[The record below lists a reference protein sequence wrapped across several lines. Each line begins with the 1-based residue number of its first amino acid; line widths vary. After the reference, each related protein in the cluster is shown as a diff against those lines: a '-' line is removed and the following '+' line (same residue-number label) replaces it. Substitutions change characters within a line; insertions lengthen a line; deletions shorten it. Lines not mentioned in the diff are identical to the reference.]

1 MYQRIYVPVD
11 NSDYSNRAVDAALEL
26 AQAFQS
32 KLTGCHVYAASMH
45 DYRFKQMEY
54 TLPEEYL
61 DEITIEHCGK
71 SRVYLGGLA
80 QTLHE
85 RNLRALLKHM
95 RERELSEVEVE

>member
-26 AQAFQS
+26 GRAFQS

-54 TLPEEYL
+54 TLPRS
-61 DEITIEHCGK
+61 TWTKPSSSG
-71 SRVYLGGLA
+71 SGRSTTA
-80 QTLHE
+80 
-85 RNLRALLKHM
+85 
-95 RERELSEVEVE
+95 